1 MRTIF
6 LILIIAVIALIIG
19 VKTGYIDTR
28 QTQEARL
35 PQVGAQGGKVTVQ
48 AGQAPKFD
56 VQTGSVGVG
65 SADANVAVPTIKVQ
79 QGSRTVK
86 VPAIVVHPPQQQ
98 PAAQPATNQAQ

>member
-6 LILIIAVIALIIG
+6 LILIIAVIALIFG
-19 VKTGYIDTR
+19 VKTGYIDTQ

-35 PQVGAQGGKVTVQ
+35 PQAGIEGGKVTVQ

-86 VPAIVVHPPQQQ
+86 VPAIVVRPPNQAAPQQ
-98 PAAQPATNQAQ
+98 PVTNQAQ

>member
-6 LILIIAVIALIIG
+6 LILIIAVIGLIVG

-35 PQVGAQGGKVTVQ
+35 PQAEVQGGKIKVE

-65 SADANVAVPTIKVQ
+65 TADANVAVPTVKIEQ
-79 QGSRTVK
+79 DGRTVK

-98 PAAQPATNQAQ
+98 PAAPATTNQAQ